1 MKDQPSGRRR
11 TRAFRG
17 LTNRIVTRPLHADGI
32 RLIALA
38 ALTTVVAACSPR
50 PDWGSVE
57 TIAGEQVRVE
67 CRGTATPAV
76 VLVHGIGDE
85 ASSASYEKVLERLP
99 TDRRVC
105 RYDRPGAGD
114 SPEPRRQGR
123 DAENLDQ
130 ELDGVVQ
137 RADPNRPVLLVG
149 HSFGSY
155 PVLTYTTRHRERV
168 AAVVLLDGVEPTMGL
183 LQAIGVSDWSDVK
196 MAAERLDLAAVQ
208 EQTASAVSA
217 GTGALAD
224 LPLTVVRRDKGVTPD
239 WLAAQQRLAALS
251 GKGRLVVAAG
261 SGHEVPTDAPD
272 SVVTAIG

>member
-1 MKDQPSGRRR
+1 
-11 TRAFRG
+11 
-17 LTNRIVTRPLHADGI
+17 VTRPLRADVV
-32 RLIALA
+32 RLTALA
-38 ALTTVVAACSPR
+38 ALTSAVAACSPA

-85 ASSASYEKVLERLP
+85 ASSASFDKVLERLP
-99 TDRRVC
+99 PDRRVC

-114 SPEPRRQGR
+114 SPEPRRHGR
-123 DAENLDQ
+123 DAGDLDQ

-137 RADPNRPVLLVG
+137 RADPDRPVLLVG

-168 AAVVLLDGVEPTMGL
+168 AAVVLLDGVDPTMGL
-183 LQAIGVSDWSDVK
+183 RKAIGVSDWSDVK

-217 GTGALAD
+217 GAGAFAD
-224 LPLTVVRRDKGVTPD
+224 LPLTVVRRDKGVMPD
-239 WLAAQQRLAALS
+239 WLAAQQRLTALS
-251 GKGRLVVAAG
+251 SKGRLVVAAG